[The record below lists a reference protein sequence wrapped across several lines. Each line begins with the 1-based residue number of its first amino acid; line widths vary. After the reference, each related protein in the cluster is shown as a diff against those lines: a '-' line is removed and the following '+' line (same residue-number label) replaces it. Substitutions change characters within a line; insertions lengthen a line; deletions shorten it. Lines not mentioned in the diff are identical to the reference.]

1 MKKLTSAE
9 EKKAAKALLA
19 DIERL
24 AEGRHLRYMEVCGT
38 HTVAIFR
45 AGLRQILPENIEL
58 VSGPGCP
65 VCVTSDVYMDKAI
78 AYAKM
83 ESVTVATFGDM
94 LKVPGSR
101 ESLADARAAG
111 ADIRVVYSPLDALT
125 AARENPQKTVVFLG
139 VGFETTAP
147 TEAAAVLSAKDE
159 GLQNF
164 CVLSAQKLVPPAVK
178 LLLDAP
184 DVHVDGFLLPGHAC
198 VVTGTRPYGFLAD
211 EAHKPGV
218 VAGFTPLA
226 ILRAVWR
233 LVRQTADGAARI
245 ENEYGSVVREEGN
258 PAALAILARVYEEA
272 ADEWRGLG
280 VIERSGLR
288 MREAFAD
295 FDAERRLPVEVE
307 RVEKKTA
314 CRCGEVLRGAVRPTD
329 CTLFAKA
336 CVPTHAVGPCMVS
349 VEGVC
354 AAWYKYGRGRFH
366 FGK

>member
-226 ILRAVWR
+226 ILRAIWR
-233 LVRQTADGAARI
+233 LVRQTADGDARI

-258 PAALAILARVYEEA
+258 PAARAILARVYEEA

>member
-94 LKVPGSR
+94 LKVPGSH

-125 AARENPQKTVVFLG
+125 ATRENPQKTVVFLG

>member
-233 LVRQTADGAARI
+233 LVRQTADGDARI

>member
-288 MREAFAD
+288 IREAFAD

>member
-1 MKKLTSAE
+1 MKKLTPQE
-9 EKKAAKALLA
+9 EKEAARALLA

-24 AEGRHLRYMEVCGT
+24 AAGRHLRYMEVCGT

-65 VCVTSDVYMDKAI
+65 VCVTSDAYMDKAI
-78 AYAKM
+78 ACAKM
-83 ESVTVATFGDM
+83 EDVAVATFGDM

-111 ADIRVVYSPLDALT
+111 ADIRVVYSPLDAL
-125 AARENPQKTVVFLG
+125 AVARENPQKMVVFLG

-147 TEAAAVLSAKDE
+147 TEAAAVLSAKEE
-159 GLQNF
+159 GLKNF

-178 LLLDAP
+178 LLLDDP

-198 VVTGTRPYGFLAD
+198 VVTGTRPYAFLAD

-233 LVRQTADGAARI
+233 LVRQTAANEARI
-245 ENEYGSVVREEGN
+245 ENEYGSVVREEF
-258 PAALAILARVYEEA
+258 AA
-272 ADEWRGLG
+272 
-280 VIERSGLR
+280 
-288 MREAFAD
+288 
-295 FDAERRLPVEVE
+295 FDADMRLPVEVE

>member
-233 LVRQTADGAARI
+233 LVRQTADGDARI

-258 PAALAILARVYEEA
+258 PAALAILARIYEEA

>member
-258 PAALAILARVYEEA
+258 PAARAILARVYEEA

-288 MREAFAD
+288 MREAFAE

-336 CVPTHAVGPCMVS
+336 CVPAHAVGPCMVS